1 MSRFVKSFAANT
13 FRAAAGTA
21 VGIAGLSCAALALS
35 ASAAAEPAVPA
46 PAIPGVPA
54 LTMLQEF
61 ATNPASM
68 GAVLQTAATAL
79 NGASSMIGGP
89 APSTLPVSPIAG
101 APATAPVADPAA
113 ALPMGP
119 GSTLVPLLNQL
130 GVPANLAGLTPA
142 DLPMQ
147 IGDAL
152 GLGEVDERRHGQA
165 RVLHRIEG
173 IAPECRATVAA
184 EGLPGRGYR
193 RKRVGLVLQLGDD
206 DFHGGWRRGCRL
218 EVALRTPAR
227 RVRACIGALP
237 GTASRPRT
245 VPRGE
250 AAQGRVRSTSVMV
263 SKMRSICAFSMISG
277 GDRAMVSPVV
287 RMSTPFS

>member
-35 ASAAAEPAVPA
+35 ASAAAEPAPA

-54 LTMLQEF
+54 LSMLQEF

-79 NGASSMIGGP
+79 NGASAMIGGP
-89 APSTLPVSPIAG
+89 APSTLPVSPIPG

-113 ALPMGP
+113 ALPTGP

-130 GVPANLAGLTPA
+130 GVPASLANLTPA
-142 DLPMQ
+142 QMPLPI

-152 GLGEVDERRHGQA
+152 GITPAPVAAPVTGPLTTPPVST
-165 RVLHRIEG
+165 VPLLP
-173 IAPECRATVAA
+173 IAP
-184 EGLPGRGYR
+184 
-193 RKRVGLVLQLGDD
+193 
-206 DFHGGWRRGCRL
+206 GGANAGQMPL
-218 EVALRTPAR
+218 LN
-227 RVRACIGALP
+227 ALP
-237 GTASRPRT
+237 
-245 VPRGE
+245 
-250 AAQGRVRSTSVMV
+250 
-263 SKMRSICAFSMISG
+263 
-277 GDRAMVSPVV
+277 
-287 RMSTPFS
+287 

>member
-152 GLGEVDERRHGQA
+152 GITPAPVAAPVTGPLTGPLTTPPVST
-165 RVLHRIEG
+165 VPLLP
-173 IAPECRATVAA
+173 IAP
-184 EGLPGRGYR
+184 
-193 RKRVGLVLQLGDD
+193 
-206 DFHGGWRRGCRL
+206 GGANAGQMPL
-218 EVALRTPAR
+218 LN
-227 RVRACIGALP
+227 ALP
-237 GTASRPRT
+237 
-245 VPRGE
+245 
-250 AAQGRVRSTSVMV
+250 
-263 SKMRSICAFSMISG
+263 
-277 GDRAMVSPVV
+277 
-287 RMSTPFS
+287 